1 MPVDVAR
8 ILPFAVDTWTP
19 ASSLKRHRFLTHA
32 HRDYL
37 VGIATAAAASIYA
50 TRLTILIA
58 LRICPDLDRAAFVEM
73 EAGAPPLRVPDPD
86 GDFTVAAFDAN
97 HCPGAVMFLFESPA
111 FGTIL
116 HTGDCRLTPECLHTL
131 PLQVQGRV
139 DYVYLDCTFA
149 RCPLPFP
156 SKEDSIRQVINCI
169 WRHPNAPAVYLAC
182 DMLGQEDVLIEVSRT
197 FGSKIHVDVDK
208 TPDCHANLSLV
219 APDIL
224 TADAAAS
231 RFHVMAFPGLAERA
245 AEILA
250 LARARGQ
257 PEPLIPMRDEVGVW
271 HVCLSMHSSRD
282 ELERA
287 LEVVRPRWVVSTT
300 PPVMAMDLSYVKKHC
315 SLSRFAPD
323 DPIWKVLGIT
333 TDAMSRTVVTG
344 SPPQSS
350 VETIEKSEVAVTC
363 SVEEFGS
370 DESRQVVEVA
380 AEPTLE
386 SS

>member
-257 PEPLIPMRDEVGVW
+257 PEPLI
-271 HVCLSMHSSRD
+271 
-282 ELERA
+282 
-287 LEVVRPRWVVSTT
+287 VRPSAQWWVVSTT

-350 VETIEKSEVAVTC
+350 VETVEKSEVAVTC